1 MLVVFFLILAF
12 ALQLTWGTLGNIFQV
27 QVQSEPLIVL
37 FAFAVIYFPKGNR
50 SILCFCCGWLIDLNS
65 GGYLGV
71 HATVLLLF
79 SLFAPW
85 CQRNLRICR
94 TKAFPPFVFVMS
106 ILPAMGLWFLSI
118 PFQSLTLQS
127 SLWSQLETAFFNVFW
142 SFLLWPLFMMCS
154 RLVDYQDNERSL
166 FLHG

>member
-1 MLVVFFLILAF
+1 
-12 ALQLTWGTLGNIFQV
+12 
-27 QVQSEPLIVL
+27 
-37 FAFAVIYFPKGNR
+37 
-50 SILCFCCGWLIDLNS
+50 
-65 GGYLGV
+65 
-71 HATVLLLF
+71 
-79 SLFAPW
+79 
-85 CQRNLRICR
+85 
-94 TKAFPPFVFVMS
+94 MS

-166 FLHG
+166 FLRIKDMVGNQREETYPAIDFGGCLVLLGCF